1 MNDVTIT
8 CRIDE
13 GFEQFM
19 QSVNGSLAVTTYQ
32 AGKVALIGHNGAQVT
47 FVARQFDK
55 PMGLTVDTDGRQLA
69 LATRNTVVL
78 LADAPL
84 LAEDYLEDQR
94 GKYEALYFP
103 RAAYFTGD
111 LNVHDLA
118 YDNDGTLWLVNTRF
132 CCLSHLSAG
141 YSFLPK
147 WKPPFVSELAPE
159 DRCHLNG
166 LATVEGR
173 PAYVTCLGE
182 TDTPGGWRENKASGG
197 VIVDVQS
204 DEVIL
209 RGLSMPHSPRWHE
222 DQLWVLNSG
231 AGELCAVDVN
241 AGRHAVV
248 ARLPAYLR
256 GLSIVGHYALVG
268 MCQIRERHIFGGL
281 PVQQRCEK
289 LLCGVAVVDL
299 RSGRQV
305 GMIEFTS
312 GVQELYEVL
321 FLPGVQ
327 RPTILNTEKEATR
340 QAFTAPE
347 FSYWLRPS
355 AQLPDPADCE
365 AAHA

>member
-1 MNDVTIT
+1 
-8 CRIDE
+8 
-13 GFEQFM
+13 
-19 QSVNGSLAVTTYQ
+19 
-32 AGKVALIGHNGAQVT
+32 
-47 FVARQFDK
+47 
-55 PMGLTVDTDGRQLA
+55 
-69 LATRNTVVL
+69 
-78 LADAPL
+78 
-84 LAEDYLEDQR
+84 
-94 GKYEALYFP
+94 
-103 RAAYFTGD
+103 
-111 LNVHDLA
+111 
-118 YDNDGTLWLVNTRF
+118 
-132 CCLSHLSAG
+132 
-141 YSFLPK
+141 
-147 WKPPFVSELAPE
+147 
-159 DRCHLNG
+159 
-166 LATVEGR
+166 
-173 PAYVTCLGE
+173 
-182 TDTPGGWRENKASGG
+182 
-197 VIVDVQS
+197 
-204 DEVIL
+204 VIL